1 MNLIIDIGN
10 SGTKL
15 ALFSAEGKIAF
26 ARPGHLSSDSLEE
39 FATKYPIAKIIVSS
53 VKDIPQLISEFA
65 DKRSIKIF
73 ILSHRSKLP
82 FSIGY
87 QTPETLGTDRI
98 AAIAGAFKFFPRS
111 KALVID
117 AGTAI
122 TYDFLNGT
130 KYEGGN
136 ISPGID
142 MRFRALNKF
151 TERLPLLSRSDNF
164 SSPGINTGDAIVAGV
179 VNGVVYEINEYIRT
193 FEEKHNNLKVIITG
207 GDSIFLKEKIRA
219 GSIYL
224 PDIVTDG
231 LNFILEYN
239 AK

>member
-15 ALFSAEGKIAF
+15 AVYSEKRKVFFSRHEQ
-26 ARPGHLSSDSLEE
+26 LSADVLDQLSG
-39 FATKYPIAKIIVSS
+39 KYPFRKIIVSS
-53 VKDIPQLISEFA
+53 VKEIPQIISAFA
-65 DKRSIKIF
+65 GRLSAQLL
-73 ILSHRSKLP
+73 ILSYKTRLP

-98 AAIAGAFKFFPRS
+98 AAIAGAYDLFSGAKV
-111 KALVID
+111 LVID

-122 TYDFLNGT
+122 TYDLLTGD

-142 MRFRALNKF
+142 MRFRALNTF
-151 TERLPLLSRSDNF
+151 TGRLPLAGRSESF
-164 SSPGINTGDAIVAGV
+164 TSPGINTLDAIIAGV
-179 VNGVVYEINEYIRT
+179 ITGVVYEINEYIRT
-193 FEEKHNNLKVIITG
+193 FEEKHKSLKVIITG
-207 GDSIFLKEKIRA
+207 GDGLYLKDRISEVC
-219 GSIYL
+219 IYL

-231 LNFILEYN
+231 LNYILEYN